1 MARRC
6 VARQVRSRGST
17 HNFLNWHNL
26 DYHTE
31 SYHSLT
37 QASMYDNENRVYNI
51 RKSIHKWDSHLSP
64 LMYGGSFTV
73 AEPSVSAPMPF
84 WINEHLFARTYWNTN
99 LNLYY
104 WENFHLS
111 FYYIER
117 LRLPLKQVFSNNFVF
132 TPRWAYNLVLLYT
145 KNPTWDFVDIGL
157 RMKTMLYVNSHV
169 WLVFKFKMHKVARLN
184 GIERGI
190 RNREESTDPLHDK
203 KPGNKMSNQE
213 NLNHYVMDDDA
224 HDHRQEGAGAAHHR
238 NYAHNMRRLDAM
250 MGRHENV
257 VARPIVKAHKSSE
270 IAKLQ
275 LQSPSTKGVCC
286 AKVGEAEVMLRAGIK
301 DILLSNEVIGLPKL
315 RRLTR
320 AMTEAGVTSIR
331 VVVDSEVEI
340 EQLAEVLNETPGPLS
355 VDVLIEVNCGQDRC
369 GVASPEEA
377 VALAEGIKRH
387 GAGIRLIGI
396 QAYHGSAQ
404 HIREKGKM
412 EAAIRNAARIA
423 GAVKAAL
430 LQRNLFAVGASD
442 VVVTGA
448 GSGTLEFEMASDIFT
463 EVQP

>member
-1 MARRC
+1 MRPAMARRC

-238 NYAHNMRRLDAM
+238 NYAHVSTMAGPEFAREHTKGRPWWWHAYPAKRRRWDASNPFGHDMKQGYDATSSMPMRHVPGGLFEVRLDRDAM
-250 MGRHENV
+250 
-257 VARPIVKAHKSSE
+257 
-270 IAKLQ
+270 
-275 LQSPSTKGVCC
+275 
-286 AKVGEAEVMLRAGIK
+286 
-301 DILLSNEVIGLPKL
+301 SNW
-315 RRLTR
+315 
-320 AMTEAGVTSIR
+320 
-331 VVVDSEVEI
+331 
-340 EQLAEVLNETPGPLS
+340 
-355 VDVLIEVNCGQDRC
+355 
-369 GVASPEEA
+369 
-377 VALAEGIKRH
+377 
-387 GAGIRLIGI
+387 
-396 QAYHGSAQ
+396 
-404 HIREKGKM
+404 
-412 EAAIRNAARIA
+412 
-423 GAVKAAL
+423 
-430 LQRNLFAVGASD
+430 
-442 VVVTGA
+442 
-448 GSGTLEFEMASDIFT
+448 
-463 EVQP
+463 

>member
-1 MARRC
+1 MDSKALLHCCIGAGVGACLVTRCQARLQSRFAADSA
-6 VARQVRSRGST
+6 ARVP
-17 HNFLNWHNL
+17 
-26 DYHTE
+26 
-31 SYHSLT
+31 
-37 QASMYDNENRVYNI
+37 
-51 RKSIHKWDSHLSP
+51 K
-64 LMYGGSFTV
+64 
-73 AEPSVSAPMPF
+73 
-84 WINEHLFARTYWNTN
+84 
-99 LNLYY
+99 
-104 WENFHLS
+104 
-111 FYYIER
+111 R
-117 LRLPLKQVFSNNFVF
+117 LRDVD
-132 TPRWAYNLVLLYT
+132 TPALC
-145 KNPTWDFVDIGL
+145 VDSTCL
-157 RMKTMLYVNSHV
+157 
-169 WLVFKFKMHKVARLN
+169 
-184 GIERGI
+184 
-190 RNREESTDPLHDK
+190 EE
-203 KPGNKMSNQE
+203 
-213 NLNHYVMDDDA
+213 
-224 HDHRQEGAGAAHHR
+224 
-238 NYAHNMRRLDAM
+238 NMRRLDAM

-463 EVQP
+463 EVQPGSYLFNDADYSKNLDKNGHPENDSKWKASLFVLTTVMSKTTSSDGGGYIIVDAGIKSHSIDSGVPTLYGHPEVTCVNQGDEHFKLVYGKTSSMPSIGEKLLLQPGHVDPTFNMHDFVVLFRSHKLMTRYEDILAADPAVENVWQIDARGPGL